1 MNIPVVVKKVG
12 MLAVLLMGVMLRW
25 LRHYVVVDELQVFK
39 VMVMML
45 KMRLDVLQGQV
56 FEGVMVVVLH
66 VDIDL
71 KLIFY
76 VVVL

>member
-25 LRHYVVVDELQVFK
+25 LRHYVVVDELQVFE

-45 KMRLDVLQGQV
+45 MMRLDVLQGQV
-56 FEGVMVVVLH
+56 FEGVMVVVLY